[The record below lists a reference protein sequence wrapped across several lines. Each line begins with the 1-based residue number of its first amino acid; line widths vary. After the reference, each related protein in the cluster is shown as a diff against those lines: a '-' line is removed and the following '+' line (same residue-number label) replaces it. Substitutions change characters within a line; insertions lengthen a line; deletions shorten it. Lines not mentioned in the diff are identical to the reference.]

1 MEINIKRKRISSTAL
16 ISFTDIIFLL
26 IIFLLIASSFVTHSG
41 IQVKLPSSVSR
52 QNEFNKNI
60 SLTLTIDNEVYI
72 DNEYTTWEKL
82 PKILNRKL
90 IEDPEMVIVIRA
102 DEDVALKNIVDLLD
116 VAQLSGSNRFFI
128 ATQLLQ
134 QE

>member
-1 MEINIKRKRISSTAL
+1 MEINLRRKRITTAAL
-16 ISFTDIIFLL
+16 ISFTDVIFLL

-72 DNEYTTWEKL
+72 DNEYTTWEAL
-82 PKILNRKL
+82 PEVLNRKL
-90 IEDPEMVIVIRA
+90 IEDPEMVIVVRA

-128 ATQLLQ
+128 ATQLLK

>member
-72 DNEYTTWEKL
+72 DNEYTTWEEL

-128 ATQLLQ
+128 ATQLLK

>member
-1 MEINIKRKRISSTAL
+1 MEINLRRKRISSTAL

-41 IQVKLPSSVSR
+41 IQVKLPGSVSR

-72 DNEYTTWEKL
+72 DNEYTTWEEL
-82 PKILNRKL
+82 PKVLNRKL

-128 ATQLLQ
+128 ATQLLK